1 MANSYTFDQIATILN
16 QIVADAQ
23 GRTADIATTPRD
35 TSQFVTMAQ
44 SALSVGTDPIMHSI
58 SQLINRSIFVAR
70 PYKSA
75 LNILKWD
82 NVTWGNV
89 VRKLTPIF
97 NDSAI
102 ENPEF
107 DNAPADGASADQ
119 WKVKKPKTLQTN
131 FIGAEQW
138 QVQEPTVFE
147 DQLNNAFR
155 GPDELAQF
163 LSMQRT
169 AVLNE
174 IEQEEEQLARMTIS
188 SFVASKISAD
198 STNVIH
204 LLTEY
209 NAATGLT
216 LTATT
221 VYQPGNFEAF
231 IRWTSARMREIGM
244 MMKERS
250 VKFHQNLTGI
260 NIMRHTPT
268 EYQRCI
274 IYSKAIG
281 QIDSMVRN
289 SLFNDWLALPNHTEI
304 NFWQNINKPDAINIT
319 PPVMSASGAISK
331 ASAAVSKANIFAVLY
346 DRDAMGYSIFNQ
358 GMNQTPINAKARY
371 YNTFHHFVKRYM
383 LDMTENGVVFLLD

>member
-1 MANSYTFDQIATILN
+1 MANSYTFNQIATILN

-97 NDSAI
+97 NDAAI

-216 LTATT
+216 LTSTT

-274 IYSKAIG
+274 IYSKALG

-304 NFWQNINKPDAINIT
+304 NFWQNINQPDAINIT

-358 GMNQTPINAKARY
+358 GVNQTPINAKARY

>member
-35 TSQFVTMAQ
+35 TSQFITMAQ
-44 SALSVGTDPIMHSI
+44 TALATGTDPIMNSI

-70 PYKSA
+70 TYKSSFD
-75 LNILKWD
+75 ILKWD
-82 NVTWGNV
+82 NVKWGNA

-97 NDSAI
+97 NDAAA
-102 ENPEF
+102 ENPEYN
-107 DNAPADGASADQ
+107 NAPADGASADQ
-119 WKVKKPKTLQTN
+119 WTVKKPKTLQTN

-138 QVQEPTVFE
+138 QVQEPTVHV
-147 DQLNNAFR
+147 DQLNSAFR
-155 GPDELAQF
+155 GPDELMQF

-174 IEQEEEQLARMTIS
+174 IEQQEEQLARMTVS
-188 SFVASKISAD
+188 SFIASKISAD

-209 NAATGLT
+209 NAASGLQ
-216 LTATT
+216 LDAQT

-244 MMKERS
+244 LMRERS
-250 VKFHQNLTGI
+250 IKFHQNLTGI
-260 NIMRHTPT
+260 NIMRHTPA

-274 IYSKAIG
+274 IYGKALG

-289 SLFNDWLALPNHTEI
+289 SLFNEWLALPNHTEI
-304 NFWQNINKPDAINIT
+304 SFWQNINKPDAINIT
-319 PPVMSASGAISK
+319 PPVMSATGTVSTAE
-331 ASAAVSKANIFAVLY
+331 AAVSKSNIFAVLY

-358 GMNQTPINAKARY
+358 GVNQTPINAKSRY
-371 YNTFHHFVKRYM
+371 YNTFHHFIKRYM

>member
-35 TSQFVTMAQ
+35 TSQFITMAQ
-44 SALSVGTDPIMHSI
+44 TALSVGTDPIMHSI

-70 PYKSA
+70 PYRSSFD
-75 LNILKWD
+75 ILKWD
-82 NVTWGNV
+82 NVTWGNA

-97 NDSAI
+97 NDAAI

-107 DNAPADGASADQ
+107 DDTPADGASVDQ
-119 WKVKKPKTLQTN
+119 WKIKKPKTLQTN

-138 QVQEPTVFE
+138 QVQEPTVHV
-147 DQLNNAFR
+147 DQLNSAFR
-155 GPDELAQF
+155 GPDELMQF

-174 IEQEEEQLARMTIS
+174 IEQEEEQLARMTVS
-188 SFVASKISAD
+188 SFIASKISAD

-209 NAATGLT
+209 NAATGLA

-231 IRWTSARMREIGM
+231 IRWATARMREIGM
-244 MMKERS
+244 LMKERS
-250 VKFHQNLTGI
+250 IKFHQNLTGI

-274 IYSKAIG
+274 IYSKALG

-289 SLFNDWLALPNHTEI
+289 SLFNEWLALPNYTEI
-304 NFWQNINKPDAINIT
+304 NFWQNINAPDAINIT
-319 PPVMSASGAISK
+319 PPVMSATGNVAK
-331 ASAAVSKANIFAVLY
+331 ASAAISQANIFAVLY
-346 DRDAMGYSIFNQ
+346 DRDAMGYSIFNE
-358 GMNQTPINAKARY
+358 GMNQTQINAKSRY
-371 YNTFHHFVKRYM
+371 YNTFHHFIKRYM

>member
-35 TSQFVTMAQ
+35 TSQFITMAQ
-44 SALSVGTDPIMHSI
+44 TALSVGTDPIMHSI

-70 PYKSA
+70 PYKSSFD
-75 LNILKWD
+75 ILKWD
-82 NVTWGNV
+82 NVTWGNA

-97 NDSAI
+97 NDAAI

-107 DNAPADGASADQ
+107 DDTPADGTSVDQ
-119 WKVKKPKTLQTN
+119 WKIKKPKTLQTN

-138 QVQEPTVFE
+138 QVQEPTVHV
-147 DQLNNAFR
+147 DQLNSAFR
-155 GPDELAQF
+155 GPDELMQF

-188 SFVASKISAD
+188 SFIASKISAD
-198 STNVIH
+198 SDNVIH

-209 NAATGLT
+209 NTATGLA

-231 IRWTSARMREIGM
+231 IRWASARMREIGM
-244 MMKERS
+244 LMKERS
-250 VKFHQNLTGI
+250 IKFHQNLTGI

-274 IYSKAIG
+274 IYSKALG

-289 SLFNDWLALPNHTEI
+289 SLFNEWLTLPNHTEI
-304 NFWQNINKPDAINIT
+304 NFWQNINAPDAINIT
-319 PPVMSASGAISK
+319 PPVMSATGNVAK
-331 ASAAVSKANIFAVLY
+331 ASAAVSKSNIFAVLY

-358 GMNQTPINAKARY
+358 GMNQTQINAKSRY
-371 YNTFHHFVKRYM
+371 YNTFHHFIKRYM

>member
-1 MANSYTFDQIATILN
+1 MANNYTFDQIATILN

-70 PYKSA
+70 PYKST
-75 LNILKWD
+75 LDILKWD
-82 NVTWGNV
+82 NIRWGNA

-97 NDSAI
+97 NDGAI
-102 ENPEF
+102 DNPEF
-107 DNAPADGASADQ
+107 DAAPADGASADQ

-138 QVQEPTVFE
+138 QVQEPTVFA

-163 LSMQRT
+163 LAMQRT

-174 IEQEEEQLARMTIS
+174 IEQEEEQLARMTVS

-209 NAATGLT
+209 NAATGLQ
-216 LTATT
+216 LTSTT

-231 IRWTSARMREIGM
+231 IRWASARMREIGM

-260 NIMRHTPT
+260 NIMRHTPS

-289 SLFNDWLALPNHTEI
+289 SLFNDWLTLPNHTEI
-304 NFWQNINKPDAINIT
+304 NFWQNINQPDAINIT
-319 PPVMSASGAISK
+319 PPVMSATGTISK
-331 ASAAVSKANIFAVLY
+331 ASAAVSKSNIFAVLY

-383 LDMTENGVVFLLD
+383 IDMTENGVVFLLD

>member
-44 SALSVGTDPIMHSI
+44 SALAVGTDPIMHSI

-82 NVTWGNV
+82 NVTWGNA
-89 VRKLTPIF
+89 VRKFTPIF
-97 NDSAI
+97 DDGAI

-119 WKVKKPKTLQTN
+119 WKVKKPKTIQTN

-216 LTATT
+216 LTSTT

-304 NFWQNINKPDAINIT
+304 NFWQNINQPDAINIT
-319 PPVMSASGAISK
+319 PPVMSATGAISK
-331 ASAAVSKANIFAVLY
+331 ASAPVSKTNIFAVLY

-383 LDMTENGVVFLLD
+383 IDMTENGVVFLLD